1 MGRPLLVAT
10 TNAGKLREVTLA
22 LADLIAPGCPAP
34 MTLISL
40 RDVQE
45 APPLPEDEDTFR
57 GNAVLKATEWSRI
70 VQGLAL
76 ADDSGLCVDALGGG
90 PGVRSARYGGP
101 KLDDAGRCRRLLEEL
116 KDLPDPRRGAQFE
129 CALALADR
137 GRVVETFEGIV
148 RGRILTAPRGE
159 NGFGYDPVFYYDPA
173 GLTFAEMPIAA
184 KSAVSHRGQA
194 LSQLREYFL
203 GHPALFAV

>member
-10 TNAGKLREVTLA
+10 TNAAKLREVSLA
-22 LADLIAPGCPAP
+22 LADVPGL
-34 MTLISL
+34 TLLSL
-40 RDVQE
+40 RDV
-45 APPLPEDEDTFR
+45 PSVPDLPEDESTFR
-57 GNAVLKATEWSRI
+57 GNAVLKAVESSR
-70 VQGLAL
+70 VFQGLAL

-101 KLDDAGRCRRLLEEL
+101 KLDDAGRCRRLLVEL
-116 KDLPDPRRGAQFE
+116 EGLPEARRGAQFE

-137 GRVVETFEGIV
+137 GRVVATFDGLV
-148 RGRILTAPRGE
+148 RGRILPAPRGS

-173 GLTFAEMPIAA
+173 GKTFAEMPTAA

-194 LSQLREYFL
+194 LSKLREFL
-203 GHPALFAV
+203 GVRPNLLAV